1 METVTSTHN
10 LEIQSL
16 LFPLRGVRQLS
27 ISFRFKKVI
36 LGLGDI
42 LLLNLALF
50 VALTLRQ
57 LELPELARLGQ
68 HLIVFNFLHAVWI
81 VIFYSIGLYDIQVFA
96 VPKTV
101 ESKLIQGIGIAGIA
115 TVVLFYSFIFVEI
128 QPKTVLA
135 IDLTFSGLFLLAWRK
150 WFVRVNRN
158 GSRARILLCGRRI
171 EVGQLKG
178 FLGQNKHLG
187 YEISEPL
194 LLWDG
199 NDGSPATMILDRL
212 KNENVDILAVTRT
225 LSEDPQTRGLS
236 YQLVCAG
243 VPVIEFSRLSEEFT
257 GKIPVSVI
265 NENWFLENLR
275 EFNKLGFEIFKRAL
289 DVTAA
294 VMLGLVALLIS
305 PFIFIAI
312 KFDSEGA
319 VLFQQKRTGKGGQE
333 FNLIKFRTMKQDAE
347 SKGAQWA
354 AKNDSRITRVGGFM
368 RKTRID
374 ELPQLWNVLRG
385 EMSLVGPR
393 PERPEFVE
401 KLVQDLPFY
410 GARHLVKPG
419 LTGWA
424 QINFGYGAS
433 VDDTMEKLQHDLYY
447 IKNRCVWLELSI
459 LLKTLGTVLRYEGR

>member
-1 METVTSTHN
+1 
-10 LEIQSL
+10 
-16 LFPLRGVRQLS
+16 
-27 ISFRFKKVI
+27 
-36 LGLGDI
+36 
-42 LLLNLALF
+42 
-50 VALTLRQ
+50 
-57 LELPELARLGQ
+57 
-68 HLIVFNFLHAVWI
+68 
-81 VIFYSIGLYDIQVFA
+81 
-96 VPKTV
+96 
-101 ESKLIQGIGIAGIA
+101 
-115 TVVLFYSFIFVEI
+115 
-128 QPKTVLA
+128 
-135 IDLTFSGLFLLAWRK
+135 
-150 WFVRVNRN
+150 
-158 GSRARILLCGRRI
+158 
-171 EVGQLKG
+171 
-178 FLGQNKHLG
+178 
-187 YEISEPL
+187 
-194 LLWDG
+194 LWDG

-225 LSEDPQTRGLS
+225 LSEDPHTRGLS

>member
-1 METVTSTHN
+1 
-10 LEIQSL
+10 
-16 LFPLRGVRQLS
+16 
-27 ISFRFKKVI
+27 
-36 LGLGDI
+36 
-42 LLLNLALF
+42 
-50 VALTLRQ
+50 
-57 LELPELARLGQ
+57 
-68 HLIVFNFLHAVWI
+68 
-81 VIFYSIGLYDIQVFA
+81 
-96 VPKTV
+96 
-101 ESKLIQGIGIAGIA
+101 
-115 TVVLFYSFIFVEI
+115 
-128 QPKTVLA
+128 
-135 IDLTFSGLFLLAWRK
+135 
-150 WFVRVNRN
+150 
-158 GSRARILLCGRRI
+158 
-171 EVGQLKG
+171 
-178 FLGQNKHLG
+178 
-187 YEISEPL
+187 
-194 LLWDG
+194 
-199 NDGSPATMILDRL
+199 
-212 KNENVDILAVTRT
+212 
-225 LSEDPQTRGLS
+225 
-236 YQLVCAG
+236 